1 MYDYTIQGQPLRFG
15 NSSALYESDMVI
27 FDHETGSYWQQVNG
41 RAIVGPLMG
50 ERLLLLPAQTTTWAL
65 WKDQFPDTQVLSRDT
80 GHVRRYDYDPFLGL
94 AERLNR
100 DGDFLFPVSELARD
114 PRLDPGAIVVG
125 VEVDGRQRAYPI
137 QLIGDGVVN
146 DSIGEVPIVVFS
158 AVEGPTGAAYVA
170 LVENATMTFSFVDGR
185 FRDDQTN
192 STWNLAGVATS
203 GELAGTQL
211 QPLPM
216 RSTLW
221 FSLVTSF
228 PDIELYRER

>member
-1 MYDYTIQGQPLRFG
+1 MWNLAGVAT
-15 NSSALYESDMVI
+15 S
-27 FDHETGSYWQQVNG
+27 
-41 RAIVGPLMG
+41 G
-50 ERLLLLPAQTTTWAL
+50 ERW
-65 WKDQFPDTQVLSRDT
+65 
-80 GHVRRYDYDPFLGL
+80 
-94 AERLNR
+94 
-100 DGDFLFPVSELARD
+100 
-114 PRLDPGAIVVG
+114 PGPSSNHCRC
-125 VEVDGRQRAYPI
+125 D
-137 QLIGDGVVN
+137 VVN